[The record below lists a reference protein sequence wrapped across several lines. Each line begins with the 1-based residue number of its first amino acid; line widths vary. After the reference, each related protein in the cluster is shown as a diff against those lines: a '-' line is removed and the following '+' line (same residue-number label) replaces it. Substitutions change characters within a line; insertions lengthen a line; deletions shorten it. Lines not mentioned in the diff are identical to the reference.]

1 MTTIKYIPTY
11 LAAGLGALLSLT
23 ACHNDDESQASL
35 PGVPVIT
42 AAIYDIAS
50 ENSSIWHSGQIFGV
64 YMLDSE
70 RAPLAANARHI
81 ADNRGVTGY
90 LVPEGTALS
99 LPADGSAVS
108 IAAYHP
114 YDADAARAD
123 HRTTIAVSEGMAPD
137 AYIRAESGGVSTA
150 SPRVTLGFKSQL
162 AQISGR
168 IICSDPS
175 TARIVARIE
184 GAPRSCSYDIV
195 AGRYDGTPEC
205 SPIGATVSVLDRAFE
220 FTAVVAA
227 TESAAGGPILHI
239 TALDRNGRELRTYRP
254 VALGPLLR
262 LSDSRTFA
270 QNTVYKLAG
279 ELDAADLRLQ
289 YTGTSPICILQWDTD
304 PDEEFG
310 TIIK

>member
-1 MTTIKYIPTY
+1 M
-11 LAAGLGALLSLT
+11 GAILSLT
-23 ACHNDDESQASL
+23 ACHHDDEPRMTIPAA
-35 PGVPVIT
+35 PVIT

-50 ENSSIWHSGQIFGV
+50 ENSSIWHSGQAFGV
-64 YMLDSE
+64 YMLDNE
-70 RAPLAANARHI
+70 RIPLAANARHI
-81 ADNRGVTGY
+81 ADNRGATGY
-90 LVPEGTALS
+90 LVPEGAALS

-114 YDADAARAD
+114 YDAEASSTG
-123 HRTTIAVSEGMAPD
+123 HHTTIAVSEGMAPD
-137 AYIRAESGGVSTA
+137 AYIRAESSGVSTA

-168 IICSDPS
+168 IICDDPA

-184 GAPRSCSYDIV
+184 GAPRKCTYDIV

-205 SPIGATVSVLDRAFE
+205 SPIGATVRVLDQAFE

-227 TESAAGGPILHI
+227 TESADGGPVLHI
-239 TALDRNGRELRTYRP
+239 TALDRNGRELRTYAP
-254 VALGPLLR
+254 VALGSLLR

-270 QNTVYKLAG
+270 PNTVYRLAG
-279 ELDAADLRLQ
+279 ELDACDLRLQ

-310 TIIK
+310 TIIKNN